1 MNNLAETEQERA
13 YRKNKNA
20 IVGMIMLNIFPVYA
34 VILGTATCTRYSMI
48 ALCSAPLSIVYN
60 LIELTCFAWGKF
72 TYSENLAF
80 RILAV
85 LYDFAMMLTYSIK
98 SHNNYKSCTITV
110 SVFYALSVCIGVYI
124 CTLYSAMKKHYGT
137 NQSPTNVMTTNQVT
151 TVQMANPQT
160 VQTVMI
166 NGQLMQ
172 VVTPANQIAAQPTVV
187 TTGNIAGNQPQM
199 LIVQNPNNQQVV
211 QAAVQPSI
219 QPVAQAVV
227 QPAPIIAGQ
236 NDLPPAYQEPGSNL

>member
-1 MNNLAETEQERA
+1 
-13 YRKNKNA
+13 
-20 IVGMIMLNIFPVYA
+20 MIFLNICPVYA
-34 VILGTATCTRYSMI
+34 VILGTASG
-48 ALCSAPLSIVYN
+48 SNFPLLAFCVVPISIFYN
-60 LIELTCFAWGKF
+60 LIELVCFAWGKF

-85 LYDFAMMLTYSIK
+85 LYDFAMMLTYAIYVDYSYSSK
-98 SHNNYKSCTITV
+98 RRACTITM
-110 SVFYALSVCIGVYI
+110 SVFYAVSVCIGVYI
-124 CTLYSAMKKHYGT
+124 CTRYSEIKKHYGT

-151 TVQMANPQT
+151 TVQMATPQQI
-160 VQTVMI
+160 QTVMM

-211 QAAVQPSI
+211 QAAIQPSV
-219 QPVAQAVV
+219 QSVAQAVV
-227 QPAPIIAGQ
+227 QAAPIVAGQ
-236 NDLPPAYQEPGSNL
+236 NDLPLAYQVRTNENE

>member
-1 MNNLAETEQERA
+1 MFSHYEEGSSKIFKLLLNNVAKQL
-13 YRKNKNA
+13 KIKIGNLFKS
-20 IVGMIMLNIFPVYA
+20 VFYA
-34 VILGTATCTRYSMI
+34 VSVCIGAYICTRYS
-48 ALCSAPLSIVYN
+48 
-60 LIELTCFAWGKF
+60 E
-72 TYSENLAF
+72 
-80 RILAV
+80 
-85 LYDFAMMLTYSIK
+85 
-98 SHNNYKSCTITV
+98 
-110 SVFYALSVCIGVYI
+110 
-124 CTLYSAMKKHYGT
+124 MKKHYGT

-172 VVTPANQIAAQPTVV
+172 VVTPANQIAAQPTIV

-199 LIVQNPNNQQVV
+199 LIVQNPNNQQMV

-227 QPAPIIAGQ
+227 QPAPIIPGQ
-236 NDLPPAYQEPGSNL
+236 NDLPPAYQV

>member
-1 MNNLAETEQERA
+1 
-13 YRKNKNA
+13 
-20 IVGMIMLNIFPVYA
+20 
-34 VILGTATCTRYSMI
+34 
-48 ALCSAPLSIVYN
+48 
-60 LIELTCFAWGKF
+60 
-72 TYSENLAF
+72 
-80 RILAV
+80 
-85 LYDFAMMLTYSIK
+85 MMLTYAIYADYS
-98 SHNNYKSCTITV
+98 SYYRDCTITV
-110 SVFYALSVCIGVYI
+110 RKVHQKFLRFCKNFKNLFKGKLGNLFISVFYAVSVCIGVYI
-124 CTLYSAMKKHYGT
+124 CTRYSEMKKHYGT

-211 QAAVQPSI
+211 QSAVQPSI

-236 NDLPPAYQEPGSNL
+236 NDLPPAYQV